1 MRPNI
6 PTLQLL
12 AKYRDLLPIGHT
24 NNHHYHT
31 ATTTTKTTTTTTT
44 TTTTHKSK
52 SEFFDDDIHTKKE
65 KSHGEGLSGGVSSAE
80 RQVIAM
86 YVRRGAKG
94 VEMAL
99 KPFQDYADA
108 AVLLS
113 QSGLM
118 GVTANPNRSS
128 TNTSSSST
136 YVSNGSN
143 VHNSTAHLRSRLL
156 ALPMTTSSSSTSS
169 SSSYSPSLT
178 QKRVNDKSLKPI
190 IFLGT
195 EEPSVIVEALEWGRN
210 NSWEVS

>member
-1 MRPNI
+1 MRPNT
-6 PTLQLL
+6 PTLLLL
-12 AKYRDLLPIGHT
+12 AKYRDLLPIGRS
-24 NNHHYHT
+24 NNHHFHT
-31 ATTTTKTTTTTTT
+31 ATTTEKA
-44 TTTTHKSK
+44 K
-52 SEFFDDDIHTKKE
+52 SELFDDDFHTKKK
-65 KSHGEGLSGGVSSAE
+65 KSHGEGLGGGESSRE

-118 GVTANPNRSS
+118 GVTVNPNRSS
-128 TNTSSSST
+128 TNTTSSST
-136 YVSNGSN
+136 YVSNWSN
-143 VHNSTAHLRSRLL
+143 VHNSTAHLRSRSL
-156 ALPMTTSSSSTSS
+156 ALKTSSSSLPITSS
-169 SSSYSPSLT
+169 SSSSSSPSLT
-178 QKRVNDKSLKPI
+178 QKPVNEKSLKPI

>member
-1 MRPNI
+1 MSAAFFMRPNT

-12 AKYRDLLPIGHT
+12 AKYRDLLPIGRN

-31 ATTTTKTTTTTTT
+31 ATTTD
-44 TTTTHKSK
+44 KSK
-52 SEFFDDDIHTKKE
+52 IEVFDDDFHTKKK
-65 KSHGEGLSGGVSSAE
+65 KSHSGGVGGGESSAE

-108 AVLLS
+108 AVLLA

-118 GVTANPNRSS
+118 GVTVSPNRSS

-136 YVSNGSN
+136 YASNKSD
-143 VHNSTAHLRSRLL
+143 VHNSTAHLRSRSL
-156 ALPMTTSSSSTSS
+156 AVKTSSSSLPITSS
-169 SSSYSPSLT
+169 SSSPSLT